1 MMQKLAKAVSFL
13 FHPLLMPTLGF
24 LLLMNTGF
32 YFALISFEA
41 KRVILLIVVMST
53 FLLPLI
59 SIGLMLFSPRFK
71 LNLDKSSDRIFPM
84 LSTAVFYYLGYYF
97 LGKVPIYPIYR
108 IVLVS
113 SILTIA
119 ILLLISTKWK
129 ISAHLAGIGGLI
141 GAFLALS
148 FRLNIDSSVLLA
160 ALILVAGVVGTARIL
175 LGKHNPIQVYA
186 GFFLGFAINY
196 LIINYI

>member
-1 MMQKLAKAVSFL
+1 MIQKLAKVVSFL
-13 FHPLLMPTLGF
+13 FHPLLMPTFGF

-32 YFALISFEA
+32 YFALISYEA
-41 KRVILLIVVMST
+41 KKFILLIVIMST

-59 SIGLMLFSPRFK
+59 SMSFMLFSPRFK
-71 LNLDKSSDRIFPM
+71 INLDKSSDRVLPL

-108 IVLVS
+108 IVLIASV
-113 SILTIA
+113 LTIA
-119 ILLLISTKWK
+119 ILLIISIKWK

-148 FRLNIDSSVLLA
+148 LRMNINSSLLLA
-160 ALILVAGVVGTARIL
+160 SLIFVAGIVGTARIV
-175 LGKHNPIQVYA
+175 LGKHTPLQVYA
-186 GFFLGFAINY
+186 GFFLGFAVNY
-196 LIINYI
+196 LIMAWI